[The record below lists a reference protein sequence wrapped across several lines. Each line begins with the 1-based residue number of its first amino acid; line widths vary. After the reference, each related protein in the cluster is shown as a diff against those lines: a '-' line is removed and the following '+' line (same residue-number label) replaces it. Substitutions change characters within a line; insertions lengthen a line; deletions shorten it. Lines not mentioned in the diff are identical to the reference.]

1 MLEILIRHKRYS
13 PNSESLPS
21 SGRRNRM
28 NMYRN
33 MHICVRRRI
42 GATKKR
48 QEKVTERDARSAA
61 LEKGLSDQARIELS
75 KGKK

>member
-1 MLEILIRHKRYS
+1 
-13 PNSESLPS
+13 
-21 SGRRNRM
+21 
-28 NMYRN
+28 

-42 GATKKR
+42 GKTKKR

-75 KGKK
+75 KGKKL